1 MWRHKQTVVSII
13 WTWELILS
21 LEWTTLSWWWETNTV
36 YMCEVWL
43 GESGTYLEM
52 QFSLSVITRYFSQ
65 LQLRARSNLSLPT
78 NNNHIIHSVFGR
90 VGRLVSSQSVRV
102 SECLDLKCKL
112 TGSRLG
118 LSFVFIWSRPILAGG
133 LWLVATSSPDL
144 IWCSYWLLMNCRI
157 WWGELLM
164 IL

>member
-13 WTWELILS
+13 WTWELILGQ
-21 LEWTTLSWWWETNTV
+21 EWTTLSWWWETKTV

-118 LSFVFIWSRPILAGG
+118 LSFVFIWSRQSQLEDSD
-133 LWLVATSSPDL
+133 WLRHHHLTWS
-144 IWCSYWLLMNCRI
+144 
-157 WWGELLM
+157 
-164 IL
+164 

>member
-1 MWRHKQTVVSII
+1 MVSII
-13 WTWELILS
+13 WTLELILGQ
-21 LEWTTLSWWWETNTV
+21 EWTTLSWWWETKTV

-102 SECLDLKCKL
+102 SGFKMQINRVTTGIELCLHLIK
-112 TGSRLG
+112 TH
-118 LSFVFIWSRPILAGG
+118 LSWRTLIGCHLITW
-133 LWLVATSSPDL
+133 PDL
-144 IWCSYWLLMNCRI
+144 MLLLAADELSNLMGRI
-157 WWGELLM
+157 VDDIVIIEM
-164 IL
+164 V